1 MPNDSTLAVAAANI
15 INTVY
20 VGAYLRRLQNVQP
33 ERTTDH
39 THPLVYT
46 YICEIVQRPRALCI
60 HTRLGCAA
68 GARAFWRFNGQAGA
82 VGSGNVLVRTGANVQ
97 TSFAG

>member
-33 ERTTDH
+33 ERTTR
-39 THPLVYT
+39 TYNRPYPPT
-46 YICEIVQRPRALCI
+46 RIYICEIVQRPRALCI

-82 VGSGNVLVRTGANVQ
+82 VGSGNVLV
-97 TSFAG
+97 